1 MAFVTLHA
9 PEGTPVK
16 VNPAHVV
23 AIAAAGNRRGEPI
36 SHLYLA
42 GGPPQ
47 GLLVMGAPE
56 GIEGTLLGAAEPR
69 EPVSTPEERARLGR
83 SFALLDAPAPQPP
96 RPAEKERAG

>member
-1 MAFVTLHA
+1 MPFVTLHA

-16 VNPAHVV
+16 VNPAHVA

-36 SHLYLA
+36 SHLYLV

-47 GLLVMGAPE
+47 GLIVMGAPE
-56 GIEGTLLGAAEPR
+56 EIEGKLLGPA

-83 SFALLDAPAPQPP
+83 SLALLDAPAPQPP
-96 RPAEKERAG
+96 RPAEKERDG